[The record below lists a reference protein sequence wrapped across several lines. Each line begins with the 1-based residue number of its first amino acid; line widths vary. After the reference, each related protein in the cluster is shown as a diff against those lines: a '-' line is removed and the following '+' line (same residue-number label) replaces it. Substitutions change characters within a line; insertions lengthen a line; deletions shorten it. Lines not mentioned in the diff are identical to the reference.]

1 MSVRQTTG
9 AVHRFVPIQPPH
21 FSAAADRVIDWVQMT
36 GIVMVSMH
44 VMAISDVCIV
54 LIELMSPFH

>member
-9 AVHRFVPIQPPH
+9 AVHRFVPIQLPH
-21 FSAAADRVIDWVQMT
+21 FSAAADRDIDLVQMA

-44 VMAISDVCIV
+44 VVAISDLCIC
-54 LIELMSPFH
+54 III